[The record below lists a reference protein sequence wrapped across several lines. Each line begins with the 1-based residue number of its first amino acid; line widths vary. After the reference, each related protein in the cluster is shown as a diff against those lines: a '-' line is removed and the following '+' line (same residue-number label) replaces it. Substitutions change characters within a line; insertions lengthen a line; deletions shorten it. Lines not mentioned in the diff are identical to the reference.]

1 MKRDHVDLVQSL
13 LADGLSIAK
22 KVSGDSMLPSIPSG
36 VVLQIEPLVQTKPKL
51 GDVVFFETPNGK
63 TTIHRVSLCFRRKS
77 HMWIQTWGDN
87 CQKPDAPVP
96 ISKVLGRIT
105 SMQING
111 DWKPLRNNRIL
122 YFHYFIKRYGWFY
135 LGKTL
140 EKMKRI
146 LTGRSSSSRPIVSG

>member
-13 LADGLSIAK
+13 LTDGLSIAK

-36 VVLQIEPLVQTKPKL
+36 VVLQIEPLIQTKPKL

-77 HMWIQTWGDN
+77 HSWIQTWGDN

-96 ISKVLGRIT
+96 ISKVLGRIA

-122 YFHYFIKRYGWFY
+122 YLYHFMTRYSWY
-135 LGKTL
+135 YMRRAVA
-140 EKMKRI
+140 KMI
-146 LTGRSSSSRPIVSG
+146 HICTT

>member
-1 MKRDHVDLVQSL
+1 MNAVHAELVRSL
-13 LADGLSIAK
+13 LSDGHSISKPAL
-22 KVSGDSMLPSIPSG
+22 GDSMLPAIPSG
-36 VVLQIEPLVQTKPKL
+36 VVLQIEPLAQAHPGL
-51 GDVVFFETPNGK
+51 GDVVFFEAGDGRTI
-63 TTIHRVSLCFRRKS
+63 IHRVSLCFIRRS
-77 HMWIQTWGDN
+77 HSWVQTWGDN
-87 CQKPDAPVP
+87 CPKPDAPVP
-96 ISKVLGRIT
+96 ACNILGRIA

>member
-1 MKRDHVDLVQSL
+1 MSAEHAELVLSL
-13 LADGLSIAK
+13 LADGHSVTK
-22 KVSGDSMLPSIPSG
+22 KDSGDSMLPSITSG
-36 VVLQIEPLVQTKPKL
+36 AVLQIEPLAQTQPRL
-51 GDVVFFETPNGK
+51 GDVVFFEACDGRTI
-63 TTIHRVSLCFRRKS
+63 IHRVSLCFRRKS
-77 HMWIQTWGDN
+77 HLWIQTWGDN

-96 ISKVLGRIT
+96 ISKVLGRIA